1 MFFDTPIYAVF
12 LTLVVFLYWR
22 LGWRSQNRMLLAAS
36 YVFYGWWDVRFL
48 ALIAASTIVDYY
60 CARAIAA
67 SEDTTRRRT
76 LLTISLAV
84 NLGFL
89 GVFKYFNFFVDSFAV
104 ALESLG
110 FHQVP
115 VTTLRILLPPG
126 ISFYT
131 FQEVAYIV
139 DVYHRKLEPADS
151 LLEYALFISLF
162 PHLIAGPIQRP
173 SHLLPQ
179 VQAPRTFDQEQF
191 FNGLMLILSGLFRK
205 AVIADNC
212 ALVADAVFS
221 GRMGPPNLATTML
234 GTYAFAWQIYGDF
247 SGYSDIARG
256 SAQLLGFHFMVNF
269 RQPYLATS
277 LQDFWRRWHIS
288 LSTWLRDYLY
298 IPLGGNRHGEAM
310 TYRNLMLTMLLGG
323 LWHGANWT
331 FVVWGGIHG
340 VGLAIE
346 RVFVRGVR
354 GVRGIRLQPDGP
366 AHVRLKPD
374 ATPGRTPD
382 AAPSLFAIRPW
393 IWRIVL
399 FHHVCLAW
407 IFFRAES
414 VPAAVDMLR
423 GLGTFTWAP
432 EYTTALR
439 FLAIF
444 TIPLFVMDLINELRD
459 EEYVFE
465 TALETR
471 RVAVGVALMAV
482 VVVFAANQLNAFIYF
497 RF

>member
-1 MFFDTPIYAVF
+1 MFFDTPVYAFF
-12 LTLVVFLYWR
+12 LAAVVFLYWR

-48 ALIAASTIVDYY
+48 GLIAASTVVDYY
-60 CARAIAA
+60 CARAIAS
-67 SEDTTRRRT
+67 SEDQRRRRL
-76 LLTISLAV
+76 LLTVSLVV

-89 GVFKYFNFFVDSFAV
+89 AAFKYFNFFVDSFATV
-104 ALESLG
+104 LESLG

-151 LLEYALFISLF
+151 LIEYALFISLF

-173 SHLLPQ
+173 DHLLPQ
-179 VQAPRTFDQEQF
+179 VQAPRTFDQERF
-191 FNGLMLILSGLFRK
+191 FSGLMLILSGLFRK
-205 AVIADNC
+205 TVIADNC
-212 ALVADAVFS
+212 ALIADAAFS
-221 GRMGPPNLATTML
+221 GRLGHPNLATTLL
-234 GTYAFAWQIYGDF
+234 GVYAFAWQIYGDF
-247 SGYSDIARG
+247 SGYRDIARG

-310 TYRNLMLTMLLGG
+310 TYRNLLLTMLLGG

-340 VGLAIE
+340 GWLAIE
-346 RVFVRGVR
+346 RAVTRTTGHLR
-354 GVRGIRLQPDGP
+354 RETTP
-366 AHVRLKPD
+366 ATSRDVTAGD
-374 ATPGRTPD
+374 
-382 AAPSLFAIRPW
+382 SLLTLRPW
-393 IWRIVL
+393 VARVAI
-399 FHHVCLAW
+399 FHLVCLAW

-414 VPAAVDMLR
+414 VHAAFAMLR
-423 GLGTFTWAP
+423 GLTVLAWAP
-432 EYTTALR
+432 EYGIALR

-444 TIPLFVMDLINELRD
+444 SIPLFVMDLINERRG
-459 EEYVFE
+459 EEYLFE
-465 TALETR
+465 HAVDTR
-471 RVAVGVALMAV
+471 RVAVGVGLMSLVAV
-482 VVVFAANQLNAFIYF
+482 LAANQLNAFIYF

>member
-1 MFFDTPIYAVF
+1 MFFDTPIYALF
-12 LTLVVFLYWR
+12 LAVVVFMYWR
-22 LGWRSQNRMLLAAS
+22 MGWRSQNRMLLVAS
-36 YVFYGWWDVRFL
+36 YIFYGWWDVRFL
-48 ALIAASTIVDYY
+48 GLIAASTVVDYY
-60 CARAIAA
+60 CAQAIAA
-67 SEDTTRRRT
+67 SDEVRKRRL
-76 LLTISLAV
+76 LLTISLVV

-89 GVFKYFNFFVDSFAV
+89 ATFKYFNFFVDSFAA
-104 ALESLG
+104 ALTSLG
-110 FHQVP
+110 FHDVP

-139 DVYHRKLEPADS
+139 DVYHRKLEPANS

-179 VQAPRTFDQEQF
+179 VQAPRAFDQERF
-191 FNGLMLILSGLFRK
+191 FNGLLLILSGLFRK
-205 AVIADNC
+205 VVIADNC
-212 ALVADAVFS
+212 ALIANAVFS
-221 GRMGPPNLATTML
+221 GRMGPPNLATTLL

-256 SAQLLGFHFMVNF
+256 SAQLMGFHFMVNF

-298 IPLGGNRHGEAM
+298 IPLGGNRHGELM

-340 VGLAIE
+340 AGLAVE
-346 RVFVRGVR
+346 RFFTRTLARFGR
-354 GVRGIRLQPDGP
+354 QPSQVERELGE
-366 AHVRLKPD
+366 
-374 ATPGRTPD
+374 
-382 AAPSLFAIRPW
+382 PSLFALRPW
-393 IWRIVL
+393 LSRIVL
-399 FHHVCLAW
+399 FHLVCLAW

-414 VPAAVDMLR
+414 LQAAFAMLG
-423 GLGTFTWAP
+423 GLRVLTWAP
-432 EYTTALR
+432 EYAVALR
-439 FLAIF
+439 FLAMF
-444 TIPLFVMDLINELRD
+444 TLPLFLVDVINESRG

-465 TALETR
+465 TAVETR
-471 RVAVGVALMAV
+471 RVAVGVAMMALV
-482 VVVFAANQLNAFIYF
+482 AVFAANQLNAFIYF